1 MLKEPNTYLMSCID
15 MMYLGCLG
23 YIILGLERFCLV
35 GLISGKKSGDLP
47 ANLNRG
53 LMSAGSSLGF
63 VLVASKKSDQNVQH
77 SE

>member
-1 MLKEPNTYLMSCID
+1 MPRLYYL
-15 MMYLGCLG
+15 
-23 YIILGLERFCLV
+23 RF
-35 GLISGKKSGDLP
+35 GKVLFGWVNFRQKSGDLP

-63 VLVASKKSDQNVQH
+63 VLVASKKSDQN